1 MQPNLKR
8 LARWYRAAWTDSSN
22 ESEQTWRRHVRG
34 LMIGWAL
41 TATAMALV
49 QLYPDAAGLSMYGML
64 LAQGLPWQQQLLA
77 AIEVAA
83 PLLMAWHLV
92 GLQRWGRRSLSRR

>member
-1 MQPNLKR
+1 MQSPFAKTFRWLR
-8 LARWYRAAWTDSSN
+8 LVWTDAADA
-22 ESEQTWRRHVRG
+22 SEQTWRRHVRG

-41 TATAMALV
+41 TAVAMSLV
-49 QLYPDAAGLSMYGML
+49 QLYPNEAQLSMYGML
-64 LAQGLPWQQQLLA
+64 LTEDLDWQQRFLA

-92 GLQRWGRRSLSRR
+92 GLQRGGQRRLNEN

>member
-1 MQPNLKR
+1 MHSPFAKTFRWVR
-8 LARWYRAAWTDSSN
+8 LVWTDATDASS
-22 ESEQTWRRHVRG
+22 QTWRRHVRG

-41 TATAMALV
+41 TAIAMALV
-49 QLYPDAAGLSMYGML
+49 QSYSNDANLSMYGML
-64 LAQGLPWQQQLLA
+64 LTEDLPWGQRLLA

-92 GLQRWGRRSLSRR
+92 GLQRWGQRLRERA

>member
-1 MQPNLKR
+1 M
-8 LARWYRAAWTDSSN
+8 LAHFLRWFRSVWTDDADVSN
-22 ESEQTWRRHVRG
+22 QTWRRHVRG

-41 TATAMALV
+41 TATAMGLMG
-49 QLYPDAAGLSMYGML
+49 LYPNEGELSMYGL
-64 LAQGLPWQQQLLA
+64 LLTQGLPWQQLLLA

-92 GLQRWGRRSLSRR
+92 GLQRWGQRRLNEN